1 MKNWII
7 ATLAAGLALAIGAVA
22 LSQNT
27 RTANVEVRV
36 WQKMDDDRA
45 LYVSA
50 RSGTTVRVAEALGRR
65 GLGFDLSPTYLAAAT
80 AS

>member
-7 ATLAAGLALAIGAVA
+7 ATLAVGLVPAIGAVA

-36 WQKMDDDRA
+36 WQKVDDDRA

-50 RSGTTVRVAEALGRR
+50 RSGR
-65 GLGFDLSPTYLAAAT
+65 GLGFDLSPTYLAAA